1 MNTHENQTAVSDS
14 AGTGYNGSQHYTDGG
29 VTVAPAQQNNKPKL
43 SLFMKLSIALL
54 ALLAIVAIVIIFLDL
69 GANTVDRIVLTG
81 FVFIIFAGLTM
92 LDHRFAHQNSWYLP
106 VALFTNIYAVAI
118 TIIVTWVDYYTPAF
132 LLALQI
138 MFTFFIMRILLLL
151 GQAINLG
158 LTLRTQLVPLISFSS
173 ALALLLFGVLVTLPF
188 AIEAFEDL
196 EVTDFYTRF
205 VVASAVLATLGV
217 VVSVLLR
224 FALRPKPV
232 DPFPGYPGV
241 TDYRDYVYVK
251 NQEAAAAQAASQA
264 HGVGHGTAYPVSVAP
279 QGSPAPAAAAQAAPA
294 QVASAQP
301 ASAPAPAPAPAQAPQ
316 VAPAQ
321 PVAQAPAAEPERVP
335 WPTLA
340 DGTPLPQLPNGLPD
354 FSVPGAPAPP
364 ANLPLPPQA

>member
-1 MNTHENQTAVSDS
+1 MNTHENQTAVSES
-14 AGTGYNGSQHYTDGG
+14 AETGYNDAQHYTGGG
-29 VTVAPAQQNNKPKL
+29 VTAAPAQQNKPKL

-81 FVFIIFAGLTM
+81 FVFIIFAGVTL
-92 LDHRFAHQNSWYLP
+92 LDQQFSHQNSWYLP
-106 VALFTNIYAVAI
+106 VALFTNIYTVAI
-118 TIIVTWVDYYTPAF
+118 AIIVTWVDYDTPAF

-138 MFTFFIMRILLLL
+138 IFIFFIMRILLLI
-151 GQAINLG
+151 GQAINIG
-158 LTLRTQLVPLISFSS
+158 LQLRSHLVPIIAFTS

-188 AIEAFEDL
+188 AIEAFDNL

-251 NQEAAAAQAASQA
+251 NQEAAAAQAASQSA
-264 HGVGHGTAYPVSVAP
+264 V
-279 QGSPAPAAAAQAAPA
+279 QAAPA

-301 ASAPAPAPAPAQAPQ
+301 APAPAPAPQ

-321 PVAQAPAAEPERVP
+321 PVAQPAAQAPAAEPERVP